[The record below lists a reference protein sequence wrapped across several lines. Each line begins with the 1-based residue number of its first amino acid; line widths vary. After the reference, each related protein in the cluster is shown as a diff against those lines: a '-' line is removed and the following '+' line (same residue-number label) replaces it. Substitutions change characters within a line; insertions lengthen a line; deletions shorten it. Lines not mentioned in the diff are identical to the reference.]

1 MSPTRSHV
9 TRLLHLALL
18 LIVVHQLL
26 SSAVM
31 ERPLPHE
38 EPAWPY
44 FLHERVGVAGLAVL
58 ALFWL
63 WTLVRHP
70 RETPLA
76 RLLPWFS
83 ASRRAAVFDGV
94 ASLVRAL
101 GSLRAPPLALEAL
114 ASAVH
119 GLGLLVAS
127 FLALTGA
134 AWFYVFAGTPYG
146 RLVMG
151 LHSLSANLMWAYL
164 IGHAVVAI
172 AHQALATTSFPVCSG
187 SGDAR
192 RARRFRLNEDFDCR
206 RRRRRRGLSRPGI
219 CGARP

>member
-1 MSPTRSHV
+1 MSTTRSHA

-18 LIVVHQLL
+18 LIVLHQLL
-26 SSAVM
+26 SSTLM
-31 ERPLPHE
+31 ERPLPGE

-44 FLHERVGVAGLAVL
+44 FLHERAGVAGLGVL

-70 RETPLA
+70 LETPLG

-83 ASRRAAVFDGV
+83 ASRLAAVVADV
-94 ASLVRAL
+94 ASVVRAL
-101 GSLRAPPLALEAL
+101 FSLRSPPLELEAL

-134 AWFYVFAGTPYG
+134 AWFYLFAGTPYG
-146 RLVMG
+146 RMVIGM
-151 LHSLSANLMWAYL
+151 HKLSANLMWAYL
-164 IGHAVVAI
+164 IGHALAAVA
-172 AHQALATTSFPVCSG
+172 HHAL
-187 SGDAR
+187 GDDIFSRMFWVKR
-192 RARRFRLNEDFDCR
+192 RLTQSTVPAE
-206 RRRRRRGLSRPGI
+206 
-219 CGARP
+219 

>member
-1 MSPTRSHV
+1 MSPTRSHI

-18 LIVVHQLL
+18 LIVLHQLL
-26 SSAVM
+26 SGTVM
-31 ERPLPHE
+31 ERPLPGE

-44 FLHERVGVAGLAVL
+44 ALHERIGLVGLGVL

-70 RETPLA
+70 VETPVA

-83 ASRRAAVFDGV
+83 ASPLAAVFKDV
-94 ASLVRAL
+94 ASVVRAVL
-101 GSLRAPPLALEAL
+101 SFRAPPLELEAL

-134 AWFYVFAGTPYG
+134 AWFCLFAGTPYG
-146 RLVMG
+146 RMVMG
-151 LHSLSANLMWAYL
+151 MHQLSANLMWAYL
-164 IGHAVVAI
+164 IGHALIAVV
-172 AHQALATTSFPVCSG
+172 HRALGDDIFSRMCWVKRRPTHATVP
-187 SGDAR
+187 A
-192 RARRFRLNEDFDCR
+192 E
-206 RRRRRRGLSRPGI
+206 
-219 CGARP
+219 

>member
-1 MSPTRSHV
+1 MSPMRSHI

-18 LIVVHQLL
+18 LVVLHQLL
-26 SSAVM
+26 SSMAM
-31 ERPLPHE
+31 EKPLPGH

-44 FLHERVGVAGLAVL
+44 ALHERIGVVGLGIL

-70 RETPLA
+70 LETPLA

-83 ASRRAAVFDGV
+83 TSRLAAVFKDV

-101 GSLRAPPLALEAL
+101 YSFRAPPLELEAF

-146 RLVMG
+146 RMVMG
-151 LHSLSANLMWAYL
+151 VHKLSAILMWAYL
-164 IGHAVVAI
+164 IGHALT
-172 AHQALATTSFPVCSG
+172 ALARHAL
-187 SGDAR
+187 GDDVFSRMFWVKR
-192 RARRFRLNEDFDCR
+192 RPTHATIAAE
-206 RRRRRRGLSRPGI
+206 
-219 CGARP
+219 